1 MGHTAVTW
9 LSYDDHMTSLH
20 LSFTDGL
27 CSTSDLPHC
36 PFLYA
41 LATTHSLATIDGE
54 LSGDPID
61 LKMFQ
66 GTGWVSE
73 TEAEGERVC
82 GCVGV

>member
-1 MGHTAVTW
+1 
-9 LSYDDHMTSLH
+9 MTSLH

-27 CSTSDLPHC
+27 CNASDLPHC

-41 LATTHSLATIDGE
+41 MATTHSLATIDGA

-73 TEAEGERVC
+73 TEGVRVC
-82 GCVGV
+82 GCVRYCGV

>member
-1 MGHTAVTW
+1 
-9 LSYDDHMTSLH
+9 MTCLL

-27 CSTSDLPHC
+27 CSASDLPHC

-41 LATTHSLATIDGE
+41 MATTHSLATINGE

-73 TEAEGERVC
+73 AGC
-82 GCVGV
+82 GVGCEVWV